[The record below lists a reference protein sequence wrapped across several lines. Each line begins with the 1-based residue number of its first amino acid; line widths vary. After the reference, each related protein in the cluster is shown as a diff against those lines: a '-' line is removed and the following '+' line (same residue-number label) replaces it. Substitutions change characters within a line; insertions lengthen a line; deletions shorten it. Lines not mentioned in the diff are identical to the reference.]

1 MWMRDKNKQK
11 VLLILILTHTLSSP
25 GERLSQIAIL
35 GAYLFD
41 LLSCQYTATR
51 LTVLP
56 IEVSKTVVAFNRLS
70 HDTR

>member
-1 MWMRDKNKQK
+1 MRMRDKNKQEE
-11 VLLILILTHTLSSP
+11 LLILILTHTLSSP

-41 LLSCQYTATR
+41 LLSSRYTATR

-56 IEVSKTVVAFNRLS
+56 IEVSKNSRCF
-70 HDTR
+70 